1 MTKEE
6 STNVLGDVRA
16 YLSSRAT
23 LENEIFAGHT
33 FIDICNAIKTVEQE
47 PKYCDRNIC
56 ISNEYN
62 GIGCDKCEVTKS
74 QEKTSLTNKEWV
86 DLISENFGVSRSIAK
101 EMLHNMLNTPKY
113 KYGEERKN
121 ELQNKSK

>member
-6 STNVLGDVRA
+6 AKKEIEKVFVSEYANYIITALTEG
-16 YLSSRAT
+16 AT
-23 LENEIFAGHT
+23 ISDKALEH
-33 FIDICNAIKTVEQE
+33 E

-74 QEKTSLTNKEWV
+74 QEKIRLTNKEWI
-86 DLISENFGVSRSIAK
+86 DLISENFGVSRSVAK

-113 KYGEERKN
+113 KYREV
-121 ELQNKSK
+121 